1 MQTEEAGSGFFIWGA
16 DQSAYGPVELPT
28 LVNWIRDERVTADT
42 WVFAQQGANWQPA
55 AKIPELQMF
64 FRTKSGGASSSLAS
78 FPGPIKPGSLRRVKI
93 LANLGDEQLN
103 KFAQLM
109 EFETIPPCKTI
120 VKKGE
125 YGDSMYLILEGEAR
139 VRLMEG
145 QRETILATLGP
156 GEFFGDISLFD
167 HGPRSA
173 DGIANAETTVVKI
186 SAANFEK
193 LAAEAPDLAV
203 PFLTATVKT
212 LAARIRA
219 DNKRISNS
227 VASAHA
233 VEG

>member
-1 MQTEEAGSGFFIWGA
+1 METEEVGSGFFIWGV

-64 FRTKSGGASSSLAS
+64 FRGKSGGASSSLSS
-78 FPGPIKPGSLRRVKI
+78 FPGPIKPGALRRVKI
-93 LANLGDEQLN
+93 LANLGDEQLD

-109 EFETIPPCKTI
+109 EFETIPPWKTI

-145 QRETILATLGP
+145 HKETILATLGP

-173 DGIANAETTVVKI
+173 DVIANAETTVVKI

-227 VASAHA
+227 VASAQA